1 MEENALP
8 AEVRRLIEDVLESMD
23 HVEILYRLSRGAQ
36 ADADWLAR
44 DTHVDPARTNR
55 VLRDLERA
63 KLVLNADGVYRLTQS
78 PRDQAVVA
86 AFATAYEARPV
97 TLIRAV
103 YGRTSPVQL
112 FADAF
117 RLRRDE

>member
-1 MEENALP
+1 MEENSLP
-8 AEVRRLIEDVLESMD
+8 PEVRRLIDEVLESMD
-23 HVEILYRLSRGAQ
+23 HVEILYRLSRGAHT
-36 ADADWLAR
+36 DAEWLAK
-44 DTHVDPARTNR
+44 DAHVEIARTNR

-63 KLVLNADGVYRLTQS
+63 KLVLAADGKYRLTQS
-78 PRDQAVVA
+78 PRDQAIVA
-86 AFATAYEARPV
+86 AFASAYEARPV